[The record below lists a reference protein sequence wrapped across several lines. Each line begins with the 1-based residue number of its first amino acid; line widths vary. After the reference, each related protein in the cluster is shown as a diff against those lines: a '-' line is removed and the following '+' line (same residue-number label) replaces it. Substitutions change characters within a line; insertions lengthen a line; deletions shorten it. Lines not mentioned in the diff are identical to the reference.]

1 MDEVG
6 GVAVPFRWD
15 LASPDQLGSL
25 LRGVGEPDLWFVD
38 SLVACAG
45 KVVARGGDGDL
56 FFVGRSLDSM
66 FDLLSGALS
75 GVAAAPRVHRLPLSF
90 ARKAVPV
97 GRRWKAR
104 PLGAGEV
111 RQARR
116 ILAASGL
123 APQALARR
131 SRPATFA
138 DVVHGG
144 STFTELFTL
153 LQDWIAE
160 DRAQWDVIRRKLR
173 FVGVTVRHK
182 TSPSTFRWQ
191 QHAPWTRLLPARAVV
206 NVSLDWPAWTYL
218 ADQQVKLTRSF
229 TPERWLAAAAGPD
242 HGEPARQALA
252 EAVALVV
259 YGRSAAGRAEL
270 ARAISGEPGLA
281 QPWLRSLVTSLS
293 RRS

>member
-1 MDEVG
+1 MGELD
-6 GVAVPFRWD
+6 GVAVPYRWD

-25 LRGVGEPDLWFVD
+25 LAGAGEPDLWFLD
-38 SLVACAG
+38 SLVGCAG
-45 KVVARGGDGDL
+45 KVVARSGDGDL

-75 GVAAAPRVHRLPLSF
+75 GAGTAPQVHRLPLSF
-90 ARKAVPV
+90 ARKGAVV
-97 GRRWKAR
+97 GGRWRKR
-104 PLGAGEV
+104 PLDAGEL

-116 ILAASGL
+116 ILDASGL

-138 DVVHGG
+138 DVVHAG

-182 TSPSTFRWQ
+182 TSPNTFRWQ
-191 QHAPWTRLLPARAVV
+191 QHASWTRLLPARAVV

-229 TPERWLAAAAGPD
+229 TPERWLAEAAGPD

-252 EAVALVV
+252 EAVALVA
-259 YGRSAAGRAEL
+259 YGRSAAGRTEL

-281 QPWLRSLVTSLS
+281 QPRIRSLVTTLS

>member
-1 MDEVG
+1 MDELNG
-6 GVAVPFRWD
+6 LAVPFRWD
-15 LASPDQLGSL
+15 LAAPDQLGSL
-25 LRGVGEPDLWFVD
+25 LMDVAEHDLWFLD

-45 KVVARGGDGDL
+45 KVLARCGNGDL

-75 GVAAAPRVHRLPLSF
+75 GVAEAPRVHRVPLSF
-90 ARKAVPV
+90 ARKAAPA
-97 GRRWKAR
+97 GRGWRVR
-104 PLGAGEV
+104 PLDVSEM

-131 SRPATFA
+131 SRPVTFA

-173 FVGVTVRHK
+173 FVGVTVRRK
-182 TSPSTFRWQ
+182 TSPNTFRWQ

-218 ADQQVKLTRSF
+218 ADRQVKLTGSF
-229 TPERWLAAAAGPD
+229 TPDRWLASAAGPD

-252 EAVALVV
+252 EAVALVA
-259 YGRSAAGRAEL
+259 YGRSPAGRTEL
-270 ARAISGEPGLA
+270 ARAISGEPGLT
-281 QPWLRSLVTSLS
+281 QPWLRSLVTNLS

>member
-1 MDEVG
+1 MDELDELG
-6 GVAVPFRWD
+6 GLAVPFRWD
-15 LASPDQLGSL
+15 LASPDRLGSL
-25 LRGVGEPDLWFVD
+25 LTGVDEPDLWFVD

-45 KVVARGGDGDL
+45 KVVTRGGDGDL

-75 GVAAAPRVHRLPLSF
+75 GAAAPRVHRLPLSF
-90 ARKAVPV
+90 ARKGVPA
-97 GRRWKAR
+97 GRRWQAR
-104 PLGAGEV
+104 PLDAGEM

-144 STFTELFTL
+144 STFTELFAL

-173 FVGVTVRHK
+173 F
-182 TSPSTFRWQ
+182 
-191 QHAPWTRLLPARAVV
+191 
-206 NVSLDWPAWTYL
+206 
-218 ADQQVKLTRSF
+218 
-229 TPERWLAAAAGPD
+229 
-242 HGEPARQALA
+242 
-252 EAVALVV
+252 
-259 YGRSAAGRAEL
+259 SAAGRTAL

-281 QPWLRSLVTSLS
+281 QPWLRSLVTNLS
-293 RRS
+293 RNS

>member
-1 MDEVG
+1 MDELDR
-6 GVAVPFRWD
+6 VAVPFRWD
-15 LASPDQLGSL
+15 LASPGQLGSL
-25 LRGVGEPDLWFVD
+25 LTGAGEPDLWFVD
-38 SLVACAG
+38 ALVACAG

-75 GVAAAPRVHRLPLSF
+75 GVAAAPQVHRMPLSF
-90 ARKAVPV
+90 ARKAVPA
-97 GRRWKAR
+97 GRQWRTR
-104 PLGAGEV
+104 PLDAGEV
-111 RQARR
+111 QQARR

-182 TSPSTFRWQ
+182 TSPNTFRWQ

-218 ADQQVKLTRSF
+218 ADQQVKLTRTF
-229 TPERWLAAAAGPD
+229 TPERWLADAARPD

-252 EAVALVV
+252 EAVALVG
-259 YGRSAAGRAEL
+259 YGRSAAGRTEL